1 MRSALARPRNS
12 LLAMARYEYC
22 TLEWQGRRSK
32 NERELNRLGRDGWL
46 VVSSLA
52 PLDPPAVA
60 FLVLCREV
68 G

>member
-1 MRSALARPRNS
+1 MP
-12 LLAMARYEYC
+12 RYEYC
-22 TLEWQGRRSK
+22 TMEWQGRRSR

-52 PLDPPAVA
+52 PLDADAAA